1 MDKEEYLKKGEE
13 ALKEELRK
21 RKIAFSEFL
30 TDDNISIILSDIKM
44 NNLEEMYKN
53 IGSNKLSAKEIVNI
67 IYNENKTKEDII
79 IDKTSNNE
87 VDLPQVKTD
96 IIVCGI
102 DEVKIN
108 IASCCKPVPGDDIVG
123 YITKGYG
130 ITIHQAICPNIINLE
145 ERLIDV
151 RWNSVVEK
159 KYPTNV
165 LIHAESNKSVLL
177 DVISKTSNTDVT
189 VVSINTLSS
198 TDEFLFDLTISVP
211 NIDALKKF
219 MDDVRLIKEV
229 TDVER
234 IIK

>member
-1 MDKEEYLKKGEE
+1 M
-13 ALKEELRK
+13 
-21 RKIAFSEFL
+21 
-30 TDDNISIILSDIKM
+30 NIQ
-44 NNLEEMYKN
+44 
-53 IGSNKLSAKEIVNI
+53 I
-67 IYNENKTKEDII
+67 IYGKNKTKEDII

-96 IIVCGI
+96 IIVSGI

-198 TDEFLFDLTISVP
+198 TDEFLFDLTVSVP